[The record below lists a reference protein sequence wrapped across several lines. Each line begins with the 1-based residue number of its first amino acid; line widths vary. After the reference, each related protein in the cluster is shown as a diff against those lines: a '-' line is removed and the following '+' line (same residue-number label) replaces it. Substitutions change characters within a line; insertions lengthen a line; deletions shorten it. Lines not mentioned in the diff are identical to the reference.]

1 MVVILTIVGAK
12 CERPSPGP
20 PRARSGRSAAVRAER
35 GAACASVSE
44 QASRGTRWL
53 VAQRCMPTMPAGVR
67 LRGMYLGTVTRR
79 SRILAFGSAAVVVLA
94 GAACAALVGGLTG
107 QLLTIV
113 LMSLGLGGA
122 VLLMFLEVGLS
133 EDRERAREAESR
145 RKPPA
150 LRPDHQ
156 ARRRLRRVPRR
167 PS

>member
-1 MVVILTIVGAK
+1 
-12 CERPSPGP
+12 
-20 PRARSGRSAAVRAER
+20 
-35 GAACASVSE
+35 
-44 QASRGTRWL
+44 
-53 VAQRCMPTMPAGVR
+53 
-67 LRGMYLGTVTRR
+67 MYLGTVTRR
-79 SRILAFGSAAVVVLA
+79 SRILAFGFAAVVVLA
-94 GAACAALVGGLTG
+94 GAACVAMVGGLTG

-113 LMSLGLGGA
+113 LMSLGLAGA